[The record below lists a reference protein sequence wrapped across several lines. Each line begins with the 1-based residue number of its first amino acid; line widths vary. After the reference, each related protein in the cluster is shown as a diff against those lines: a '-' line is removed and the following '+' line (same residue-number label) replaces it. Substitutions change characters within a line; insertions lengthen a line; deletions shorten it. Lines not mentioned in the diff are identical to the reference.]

1 MDNMKE
7 KDGMMIS
14 CKRATELV
22 EIQFEKKLSFKQ
34 RFQLKLHLILC
45 KVCDIYANQST
56 KLNQM
61 ILKFVGNKTVIIT
74 PTDTQKLKNEIVEK
88 LEKIDS

>member
-1 MDNMKE
+1 MKK
-7 KDGMMIS
+7 KDGGMMIS

-34 RFQLKLHLILC
+34 QFQLKLHLILC
-45 KVCDIYANQST
+45 KVCDIYANQSA

-61 ILKFVGNKTVIIT
+61 ILKFVGNKTEIIT
-74 PTDTQKLKNEIVEK
+74 PIDTNKLKKEIVEK

>member
-1 MDNMKE
+1 MKQ

-34 RFQLKLHLILC
+34 QFQLKLHLLLC
-45 KVCDIYANQST
+45 KVCDIYAKQSA

-61 ILKFVGNKTVIIT
+61 ILKFVGNKSEVIT
-74 PTDTQKLKNEIVEK
+74 PKDTEKLKSEIIEK
-88 LEKIDS
+88 LEKIDA